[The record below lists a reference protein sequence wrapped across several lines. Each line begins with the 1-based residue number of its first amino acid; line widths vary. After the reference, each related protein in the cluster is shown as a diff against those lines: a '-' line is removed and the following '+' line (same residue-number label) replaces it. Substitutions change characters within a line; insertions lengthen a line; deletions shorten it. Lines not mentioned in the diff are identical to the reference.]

1 VKLTVL
7 GGGGFR
13 VPLVYR
19 ALGGGSPITEV
30 VLHDVSADRL
40 GAIRAVLDQLAVPG
54 SPAVRSTTDLDDALA
69 GARFVFSAIRVDGLA
84 GRTVDERVALSCGV
98 LGQETT
104 GPGGIAYGLRTVPV
118 AIRVAERVAAV
129 APQAWVINFTN
140 PAGMITEAMQ
150 RVLGERVV
158 GICDSPIGLAHRA
171 VRALEGLGVDA
182 GVAGAEPVV
191 EYVGLNHLG
200 WLHGLRVDGVDR
212 LPDLL
217 ADDAALASIEEVRLV
232 GADWVRAIGAL
243 PNEYLYYFYRTR
255 EAVAAIG
262 AAGSTRGEY
271 LLAQQ
276 ERFYAD
282 TAADPAG
289 ALERWT
295 RARAERDA
303 SYMAES
309 REESGAGERA
319 AEDLSVGGYQQ
330 VALELMAALSG
341 EPPSPAPRAATPRT
355 RTMILDV
362 RNGAAVPGLPADAVV
377 EVPCLVGPHG
387 VTPLATSPLPG
398 AMLGLLQ
405 QVKAVE
411 QDTIEAATTGS
422 ATLALRAFAQHP
434 LVDSVAVAQRLLD
447 GYRARLPG
455 LAAVLD
461 GTEGR
466 RVES

>member
-1 VKLTVL
+1 MKLTVL

-19 ALGGGSPITEV
+19 ALAGGSPITEI
-30 VLHDVSADRL
+30 VLHDVAPERL
-40 GAIRAVLDQLAVPG
+40 AAIRAVLEQLAPA
-54 SPAVRSTTDLDDALA
+54 PAVRTTTDLDDALA
-69 GARFVFSAIRVDGLA
+69 GARFVFSAVRVDGLA

-104 GPGGIAYGLRTVPV
+104 GPGGIAFGLRTVPV
-118 AIRVAERVAAV
+118 ALRIAERVAAV
-129 APQAWVINFTN
+129 APDAWVINFTN

-150 RVLGERVV
+150 RVLGERVI

-171 VRALEGLGVDA
+171 ARALAGLGVA
-182 GVAGAEPVV
+182 AAEQPVV

-200 WLHGLRVDGVDR
+200 WLRGLRVDGVDR

-217 ADDAALASIEEVRLV
+217 ADDAALASIEEARLI
-232 GADWVRAIGAL
+232 GTDWVRAIGAL

-255 EAVAAIG
+255 DAVAAIG
-262 AAGSTRGEY
+262 AAPSTRGEY
-271 LLAQQ
+271 LLDQQ

-282 TAADPAG
+282 TTADPGG
-289 ALERWT
+289 ALERWS
-295 RARAERDA
+295 RVHAERDA

-309 REESGAGERA
+309 REASGAGDRA
-319 AEDLSVGGYQQ
+319 VEDLAVGGYQQ

-341 EPPSPAPRAATPRT
+341 GAP

-387 VTPLATSPLPG
+387 VAPLATTPLPL

-411 QDTIEAATTGS
+411 QDTIEAAVTGS
-422 ATLALRAFAQHP
+422 EALALRAFAQHP
-434 LVDSVAVAQRLLD
+434 LVDSVGVAQELLR
-447 GYRARLPG
+447 GYRERLPG
-455 LAAVLD
+455 LAAAF
-461 GTEGR
+461 GPP
-466 RVES
+466 

>member
-1 VKLTVL
+1 MKLTVL

-19 ALGGGSPITEV
+19 ALGNASPISEV
-30 VLHDVSADRL
+30 VLHDVAPERL
-40 GAIRAVLDQLAVPG
+40 TAIRAVLEQIGAG
-54 SPAVRSTTDLDDALA
+54 PAVRATTDLDEALR

-104 GPGGIAYGLRTVPV
+104 GPGGIAFGLRTVPV
-118 AIRVAERVAAV
+118 ALRVAERVAAV
-129 APQAWVINFTN
+129 APGAWVINFTN

-150 RVLGERVV
+150 RVLGDRVV
-158 GICDSPIGLAHRA
+158 GICDSPIGLATRA
-171 VRALEGLGVDA
+171 ARALGIDA
-182 GVAGAEPVV
+182 GGEQVV

-200 WLHGLRVDGVDR
+200 WLRGLRVDGVDR

-217 ADDAALASIEEVRLV
+217 ADDAALDSIEEVRLV

-255 EAVAAIG
+255 EAVAAIRG
-262 AAGSTRGEY
+262 AASTRGEY

-295 RARAERDA
+295 RVRAERDA

-309 REESGAGERA
+309 REASGAGERA
-319 AEDLSVGGYQQ
+319 AEDVAGGGYQQ

-341 EPPSPAPRAATPRT
+341 GQPH
-355 RTMILDV
+355 TMILNV

-377 EVPCLVGPHG
+377 EVPCLVGAHG
-387 VTPLATSPLPG
+387 VTPLATAPLPG

-411 QDTIEAATTGS
+411 QDTIEAAVAGS
-422 ATLALRAFAQHP
+422 ERLALRAFAQHP
-434 LVDSVAVAQRLLD
+434 LVDSVGVARELLH
-447 GYRARLPG
+447 GYRERLPG
-455 LAAVLD
+455 IAAVFGD
-461 GTEGR
+461 SSR
-466 RVES
+466 

>member
-1 VKLTVL
+1 MKLTIL

-19 ALGGGSPITEV
+19 ALGDSSPISEV
-30 VLHDVSADRL
+30 VLHDVAPDRL
-40 GAIRAVLDQLAVPG
+40 AAIQAVLEQSGGGP
-54 SPAVRSTTDLDDALA
+54 SVRATTDLDDALA

-84 GRTVDERVALSCGV
+84 GRTVDERVALGCGV

-118 AIRVAERVAAV
+118 ALHVAERVAAV
-129 APQAWVINFTN
+129 APDAWVINFTN

-158 GICDSPIGLAHRA
+158 GICDSPIGLAQRA
-171 VRALEGLGVDA
+171 ARALTGLGIEVP
-182 GVAGAEPVV
+182 AEPVV

-200 WLHGLRVDGVDR
+200 WLRGLRVNGVDR

-243 PNEYLYYFYRTR
+243 PNEYLYYFYRNR

-262 AAGSTRGEY
+262 AAESTRGEY

-282 TAADPAG
+282 TAADPAR

-295 RARAERDA
+295 RVRAERDA

-309 REESGAGERA
+309 REASGAGERA
-319 AEDLSVGGYQQ
+319 AEDVAGGGYQQ

-341 EPPSPAPRAATPRT
+341 GVP

-377 EVPCLVGPHG
+377 EVPCLVGAHG
-387 VTPLATSPLPG
+387 VTPLATAPLPG

-411 QDTIEAATTGS
+411 QDTIEAAATGS
-422 ATLALRAFAQHP
+422 DVLALRAFAQHP
-434 LVDSVAVAQRLLD
+434 LVDSVGVAQRLLD
-447 GYRARLPG
+447 GYRRQLPG
-455 LAAVLD
+455 IAEIL
-461 GTEGR
+461 G
-466 RVES
+466 

>member
-1 VKLTVL
+1 VKLSIL

-19 ALGGGSPITEV
+19 ALGDASPIGEV
-30 VLHDVSADRL
+30 VLHDVAPERL
-40 GAIRAVLDQLAVPG
+40 AAIRAVLDQVG
-54 SPAVRSTTDLDDALA
+54 GGPAVRATTDLDDALR

-84 GRTVDERVALSCGV
+84 GRTVDERVALGCGV

-118 AIRVAERVAAV
+118 ALRVAERVSAV
-129 APQAWVINFTN
+129 APEAWVINFTN

-158 GICDSPIGLAHRA
+158 GICDSPIGLAQRA
-171 VRALEGLGVDA
+171 ARALTGIGIEVP
-182 GVAGAEPVV
+182 AEPVA

-200 WLHGLRVDGVDR
+200 WLRALRVNGVDR

-243 PNEYLYYFYRTR
+243 PNEYLYYFYRNR

-262 AAGSTRGEY
+262 AAGTTRGEY

-282 TAADPAG
+282 TAADPAR

-295 RARAERDA
+295 RVRAERDA

-309 REESGAGERA
+309 REASGAGERA
-319 AEDLSVGGYQQ
+319 AEDVAGGGYQQ

-341 EPPSPAPRAATPRT
+341 GEP
-355 RTMILDV
+355 RTMILNV

-377 EVPCLVGPHG
+377 EVPCLVGAHG
-387 VTPLATSPLPG
+387 VTPLATVPLPG

-411 QDTIEAATTGS
+411 RDTIEAAVTGS
-422 ATLALRAFAQHP
+422 EVVALRALAQHP
-434 LVDSVAVAQRLLD
+434 LVDSVSVAQELLR
-447 GYRARLPG
+447 GYRERLPG
-455 LAAVLD
+455 LAAVFV
-461 GTEGR
+461 R
-466 RVES
+466 P

>member
-1 VKLTVL
+1 
-7 GGGGFR
+7 
-13 VPLVYR
+13 
-19 ALGGGSPITEV
+19 
-30 VLHDVSADRL
+30 VLHDVAPDRL
-40 GAIRAVLDQLAVPG
+40 AAIQAVLDQVG
-54 SPAVRSTTDLDDALA
+54 GGPAVRATTDLDDALR
-69 GARFVFSAIRVDGLA
+69 GARFVFSAIRVDGLG
-84 GRTVDERVALSCGV
+84 GRTVDERVALDCGV

-104 GPGGIAYGLRTVPV
+104 GPGGIAYGLRTVPT
-118 AIRVAERVAAV
+118 ALRIAERVAAV
-129 APQAWVINFTN
+129 APDAWVINFTN

-158 GICDSPIGLAHRA
+158 GICDSPIGLARRA
-171 VRALEGLGVDA
+171 ARALTGLGVE
-182 GVAGAEPVV
+182 VGAEPVV

-200 WLHGLRVDGVDR
+200 WLRGLRVNGVDR

-217 ADDAALASIEEVRLV
+217 GDDAALTSVEEVRLV

-255 EAVAAIG
+255 EAVAAIS
-262 AAGSTRGEY
+262 AAESTRGEY

-282 TAADPAG
+282 TAADPRG

-295 RARAERDA
+295 RVRAERDA

-309 REESGAGERA
+309 REASGAGERVV
-319 AEDLSVGGYQQ
+319 EDVAVGGYQQ
-330 VALELMAALSG
+330 VALELMTALSG
-341 EPPSPAPRAATPRT
+341 GAP

-377 EVPCLVGPHG
+377 EVPCLVGVHG
-387 VTPLATSPLPG
+387 VTPLATTPLPG

-411 QDTIEAATTGS
+411 QDTIEAAVSGS

-434 LVDSVAVAQRLLD
+434 LVDSVGVAQELLR
-447 GYRARLPG
+447 GYRERLPG
-455 LAAVLD
+455 LAAVLV
-461 GTEGR
+461 R
-466 RVES
+466 P

>member
-1 VKLTVL
+1 
-7 GGGGFR
+7 
-13 VPLVYR
+13 
-19 ALGGGSPITEV
+19 
-30 VLHDVSADRL
+30 
-40 GAIRAVLDQLAVPG
+40 
-54 SPAVRSTTDLDDALA
+54 
-69 GARFVFSAIRVDGLA
+69 
-84 GRTVDERVALSCGV
+84 VALDCGV

-118 AIRVAERVAAV
+118 AVRVAERVAVV
-129 APQAWVINFTN
+129 APDAWVINFTN

-158 GICDSPIGLAHRA
+158 GICDSPIGLVQRA
-171 VRALEGLGVDA
+171 ARALAGLGID
-182 GVAGAEPVV
+182 AGAEPVA

-200 WLHGLRVDGVDR
+200 WLRGLRVDGVDR

-217 ADDAALASIEEVRLV
+217 ADHAALASIEEVRLV
-232 GADWVRAIGAL
+232 GADWVRAIEAL
-243 PNEYLYYFYRTR
+243 PNEYLHYFYRTR
-255 EAVAAIG
+255 EAMSAIRAAE
-262 AAGSTRGEY
+262 STRGEY

-276 ERFYAD
+276 ERFYAE
-282 TAADPAG
+282 TVADPAG

-295 RARAERDA
+295 RVRAERDA

-309 REESGAGERA
+309 REASGAGERA
-319 AEDLSVGGYQQ
+319 VEDVAGGGYQQ

-341 EPPSPAPRAATPRT
+341 GVP

-377 EVPCLVGPHG
+377 EVPCLVGAHG
-387 VTPLATSPLPG
+387 VTPLATAPLPG

-411 QDTIEAATTGS
+411 QDTIEAAVTGS
-422 ATLALRAFAQHP
+422 ERLALRAFAQHP
-434 LVDSVAVAQRLLD
+434 LVDSVGVAQELLR

-455 LAAVLD
+455 LATVLV
-461 GTEGR
+461 R
-466 RVES
+466 P

>member
-1 VKLTVL
+1 VKLTIL

-19 ALGGGSPITEV
+19 ALGDSSPISEV
-30 VLHDVSADRL
+30 VLHDVVPGRL
-40 GAIRAVLDQLAVPG
+40 AAIQAVLDQVG
-54 SPAVRSTTDLDDALA
+54 GGPAVRASTDLDDALA
-69 GARFVFSAIRVDGLA
+69 DARFVFSAIRVDGLA

-118 AIRVAERVAAV
+118 ALRVAERVAAV
-129 APQAWVINFTN
+129 APDAWVINFTN

-150 RVLGERVV
+150 RVLRERVV
-158 GICDSPIGLAHRA
+158 GICDSPIGLAQRA
-171 VRALEGLGVDA
+171 ARALTGLGIV
-182 GVAGAEPVV
+182 VGAEPVV

-200 WLHGLRVDGVDR
+200 WLRGLRVDGADR

-262 AAGSTRGEY
+262 AAESTRGEY
-271 LLAQQ
+271 LLSQQ

-289 ALERWT
+289 ALQRWN
-295 RARAERDA
+295 RVRAERDA

-309 REESGAGERA
+309 REASGAGERA
-319 AEDLSVGGYQQ
+319 AEDVAGGGYQQ
-330 VALELMAALSG
+330 VALELMAALAG
-341 EPPSPAPRAATPRT
+341 GVP

-362 RNGAAVPGLPADAVV
+362 RNGAAVPGLPPDAVV
-377 EVPCLVGPHG
+377 EVPCLVGAHG
-387 VTPLATSPLPG
+387 VTPLATAPLPG

-411 QDTIEAATTGS
+411 QDTIEAAVTRS

-434 LVDSVAVAQRLLD
+434 LVDSVGVAQRLLD
-447 GYRARLPG
+447 GYRRQLPG
-455 LAAVLD
+455 IAEIL
-461 GTEGR
+461 G
-466 RVES
+466 

>member
-1 VKLTVL
+1 MKLTIL

-13 VPLVYR
+13 VPLVYQ
-19 ALGGGSPITEV
+19 ALTGGSPITEV
-30 VLHDVSADRL
+30 VLHDVADERL
-40 GAIRAVLDQLAVPG
+40 AAIRAVLEQLAG
-54 SPAVRSTTDLDDALA
+54 GPAVRTTTDLDDALA
-69 GARFVFSAIRVDGLA
+69 DARFVFSAIRVDGLA

-118 AIRVAERVAAV
+118 ALRVAERVAAV

-171 VRALEGLGVDA
+171 ARALTGLGVEAGDDA
-182 GVAGAEPVV
+182 VV

-200 WLHGLRVDGVDR
+200 WLRGLRVDGVDR

-217 ADDAALASIEEVRLV
+217 DDDAALGSIEEARLI
-232 GADWVRAIGAL
+232 GADWVRTIGAL

-262 AAGSTRGEY
+262 AAPSTRGEF

-276 ERFYAD
+276 ERFYAE
-282 TAADPAG
+282 TTADPAG
-289 ALERWT
+289 ALRRWSQV
-295 RARAERDA
+295 RAERDA

-309 REESGAGERA
+309 REASGAGDRT
-319 AEDLSVGGYQQ
+319 AEDVAGGGYQQ
-330 VALELMAALSG
+330 VALELMAALAG
-341 EPPSPAPRAATPRT
+341 GPA
-355 RTMILDV
+355 RTMILNV
-362 RNGAAVPGLPADAVV
+362 RNGGAVPGLPAEAVV
-377 EVPCLVGPHG
+377 EVPCLVGRHG
-387 VTPLATSPLPG
+387 VAPLATRPLPG

-411 QDTIEAATTGS
+411 QDTIEAAVTGS
-422 ATLALRAFAQHP
+422 ASLALRAFAQHP
-434 LVDSVAVAQRLLD
+434 LVDSVAVAQELLR
-447 GYRARLPG
+447 GYRAQLPG
-455 LAAVLD
+455 IAAVL
-461 GTEGR
+461 TR
-466 RVES
+466 

>member
-1 VKLTVL
+1 VKLTIL

-19 ALGGGSPITEV
+19 ALVEHAGSPISEV
-30 VLHDVSADRL
+30 VLHDVAPDRL
-40 GAIRAVLDQLAVPG
+40 AAIRSVLERMAAV
-54 SPAVRSTTDLDDALA
+54 PAVRTTTDLDDALA
-69 GARFVFSAIRVDGLA
+69 DARFVFSAIRVDGLA

-118 AIRVAERVAAV
+118 ALRVAERVAAV
-129 APQAWVINFTN
+129 APGAWVINFTN

-158 GICDSPIGLAHRA
+158 GICDSPIGLALRA
-171 VRALEGLGVDA
+171 ARALGLGA
-182 GVAGAEPVV
+182 GEPAV
-191 EYVGLNHLG
+191 EYAGLNHLG
-200 WLHGLRVDGVDR
+200 WLRGLRVDGVDR

-243 PNEYLYYFYRTR
+243 PNEYLYYFYRNR

-262 AAGSTRGEY
+262 ATASTRGEY

-276 ERFYAD
+276 ERFYVD

-295 RARAERDA
+295 RVRAERDA

-309 REESGAGERA
+309 REASGAGERA
-319 AEDLSVGGYQQ
+319 AEDVAVGGYQQ

-341 EPPSPAPRAATPRT
+341 GPQQ
-355 RTMILDV
+355 TMILNV
-362 RNGAAVPGLPADAVV
+362 RNGTALPGLPADAVV
-377 EVPCLVGPHG
+377 EVPCLVGAHG
-387 VTPLATSPLPG
+387 VTPLATAPLPG

-411 QDTIEAATTGS
+411 QDTIEAAVTGS
-422 ATLALRAFAQHP
+422 ETLALRAFAQHP
-434 LVDSVAVAQRLLD
+434 RVDTVGVAQELLR
-447 GYRARLPG
+447 GYRERLNLGFGARVVRP
-455 LAAVLD
+455 
-461 GTEGR
+461 
-466 RVES
+466 

>member
-1 VKLTVL
+1 VKLTIL

-19 ALGGGSPITEV
+19 ALGDASPITEV
-30 VLHDVSADRL
+30 VLHDVAPERL
-40 GAIRAVLDQLAVPG
+40 AAIRAVLDQVG
-54 SPAVRSTTDLDDALA
+54 GGPAVRTTTDLDDALR

-84 GRTVDERVALSCGV
+84 GRTVDERVALDCGV

-118 AIRVAERVAAV
+118 ALRVAERVSAV
-129 APQAWVINFTN
+129 APDAWVINFTN

-158 GICDSPIGLAHRA
+158 GICDSPIGLAQRA
-171 VRALEGLGVDA
+171 ARALTGIGIEVPAD
-182 GVAGAEPVV
+182 PVV

-200 WLHGLRVDGVDR
+200 WLRGLRVNGVDR

-217 ADDAALASIEEVRLV
+217 ADDAALASVEEVRLV

-243 PNEYLYYFYRTR
+243 PNEYLYYFYRNR

-262 AAGSTRGEY
+262 AAVSTRGEY

-289 ALERWT
+289 ALERW
-295 RARAERDA
+295 RRVRAERDA

-309 REESGAGERA
+309 REASGAGERA
-319 AEDLSVGGYQQ
+319 AEDVAGGGYQQ

-341 EPPSPAPRAATPRT
+341 GEPH
-355 RTMILDV
+355 TMILNV
-362 RNGAAVPGLPADAVV
+362 RNGAVVPGLPADAVV
-377 EVPCLVGPHG
+377 EVPCLVGAHG
-387 VTPLATSPLPG
+387 VTPLATAPLPG
-398 AMLGLLQ
+398 GMLGLLQ

-411 QDTIEAATTGS
+411 QDTIEAAVTGS
-422 ATLALRAFAQHP
+422 EVLALRAFAQHP
-434 LVDSVAVAQRLLD
+434 LVDSVSVAQDLLR
-447 GYRARLPG
+447 GYRERLPG
-455 LAAVLD
+455 LAAVLV
-461 GTEGR
+461 R
-466 RVES
+466 P

>member
-1 VKLTVL
+1 VKLTIL

-19 ALGGGSPITEV
+19 ALGDSSPISEV
-30 VLHDVSADRL
+30 VLHDVAPGRL
-40 GAIRAVLDQLAVPG
+40 AAIQAVLEQVG
-54 SPAVRSTTDLDDALA
+54 GGPAVRATTDLDDALA

-118 AIRVAERVAAV
+118 ALRVAGRVAAV
-129 APQAWVINFTN
+129 APDAWVINFTN

-158 GICDSPIGLAHRA
+158 GICDSPIGLVNRA
-171 VRALEGLGVDA
+171 ARALGLEAGERVVD
-182 GVAGAEPVV
+182 
-191 EYVGLNHLG
+191 YVGLNHLG
-200 WLHGLRVDGVDR
+200 WLRGLRVDGVDR

-217 ADDAALASIEEVRLV
+217 ADDAALASIEEARLV

-255 EAVAAIG
+255 EAVG
-262 AAGSTRGEY
+262 GAGSTRGEY

-282 TAADPAG
+282 TAADPAR

-295 RARAERDA
+295 RVRAERDA

-309 REESGAGERA
+309 REASGAGERA
-319 AEDLSVGGYQQ
+319 AEDVAGGGYQQ
-330 VALELMAALSG
+330 VALELMTALSG
-341 EPPSPAPRAATPRT
+341 GEPG
-355 RTMILDV
+355 TMILDV
-362 RNGAAVPGLPADAVV
+362 RNGAAVPGLPPEAVV
-377 EVPCLVGPHG
+377 EVPCLVGTHG
-387 VTPLATSPLPG
+387 VTPLATAPLPG
-398 AMLGLLQ
+398 GMLGLLQ

-411 QDTIEAATTGS
+411 QDTIEAAVTGS
-422 ATLALRAFAQHP
+422 ARLALRAFAQHP
-434 LVDSVAVAQRLLD
+434 LVDSVGVAQRLLD
-447 GYRARLPG
+447 GYRAQLPG
-455 LAAVLD
+455 IADIL
-461 GTEGR
+461 G
-466 RVES
+466 

>member
-1 VKLTVL
+1 MKLTIL

-13 VPLVYR
+13 VPLVYQ
-19 ALGGGSPITEV
+19 ALGDSSPISEV
-30 VLHDVSADRL
+30 VLHDVAPGRL
-40 GAIRAVLDQLAVPG
+40 AAIQAVLEQVG
-54 SPAVRSTTDLDDALA
+54 GGPAVRATTDLDDAVA
-69 GARFVFSAIRVDGLA
+69 DARFVFSAIRVDGLA

-118 AIRVAERVAAV
+118 ALRVAERVAAV
-129 APQAWVINFTN
+129 APDAWVINFTN

-158 GICDSPIGLAHRA
+158 GICDSPIGLVNRA
-171 VRALEGLGVDA
+171 ARALGLPAGERVVD
-182 GVAGAEPVV
+182 
-191 EYVGLNHLG
+191 YVGLNHLG
-200 WLHGLRVDGVDR
+200 WLRGLRVDGVDR

-217 ADDAALASIEEVRLV
+217 ADDAALASIEEARLV

-243 PNEYLYYFYRTR
+243 PNEYLYYFYRSR
-255 EAVAAIG
+255 EAVASIG
-262 AAGSTRGEY
+262 GAESTRGEY

-282 TAADPAG
+282 TAADPAR

-295 RARAERDA
+295 RVRAERDA

-309 REESGAGERA
+309 REASGAGERA
-319 AEDLSVGGYQQ
+319 AEDVAAGGYQQ
-330 VALELMAALSG
+330 VALDLMAALSG
-341 EPPSPAPRAATPRT
+341 GGP

-362 RNGAAVPGLPADAVV
+362 RNGAAVPGLPAEAVV

-387 VTPLATSPLPG
+387 VAPLATTPLPG

-411 QDTIEAATTGS
+411 QDTIEAAVTGS
-422 ATLALRAFAQHP
+422 PTLALRAFAQHP
-434 LVDSVAVAQRLLD
+434 LVDSVGVAEELLAAYRQRLA
-447 GYRARLPG
+447 GV
-455 LAAVLD
+455 AAVLGD
-461 GTEGR
+461 R
-466 RVES
+466 